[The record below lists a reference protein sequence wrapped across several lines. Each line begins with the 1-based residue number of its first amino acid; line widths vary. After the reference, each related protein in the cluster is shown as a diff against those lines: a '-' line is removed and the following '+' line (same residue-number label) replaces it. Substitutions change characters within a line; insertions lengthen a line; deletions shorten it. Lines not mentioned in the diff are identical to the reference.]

1 MNTTANTTR
10 IRWWIAGLMWLAIA
24 INYIDRTVL
33 SAAAPHLIDELKLD
47 PEMMGFIMAAFFW
60 SYSLLQIPAGWFADR
75 FGQKKGLGLAVA
87 WWSIATSMMGVATG
101 FKSLLALRLALGVGE
116 AAAYPSNAG
125 IAARWF
131 PDKERVFQVGTS
143 NEYEQIFKRI
153 IIELQRCQDNYEEM
167 LVLLLRHLLI
177 SFHRELTREHILKNE
192 YLDHEMDNAV
202 TFFSENYNQNINID
216 DYAAS
221 RGMSVS
227 WFIRNF
233 KKYTGSTPMQF
244 IVGIRIN
251 NAQMLLE
258 TTTYSINEISKIVG
272 YDNQLYFS
280 RLFHKLKGY
289 SPREYR
295 KLRNKF

>member
-131 PDKERVFQVGTS
+131 PDKERAT
-143 NEYEQIFKRI
+143 
-153 IIELQRCQDNYEEM
+153 
-167 LVLLLRHLLI
+167 
-177 SFHRELTREHILKNE
+177 
-192 YLDHEMDNAV
+192 
-202 TFFSENYNQNINID
+202 
-216 DYAAS
+216 
-221 RGMSVS
+221 VS
-227 WFIRNF
+227 
-233 KKYTGSTPMQF
+233 G
-244 IVGIRIN
+244 
-251 NAQMLLE
+251 
-258 TTTYSINEISKIVG
+258 
-272 YDNQLYFS
+272 
-280 RLFHKLKGY
+280 LFD
-289 SPREYR
+289 S
-295 KLRNKF
+295 